1 MKELLSSLSAI
12 VAEIGV
18 GADLLRD
25 DMYEP
30 PKRETPQWVH
40 DELKA
45 EAEQKRLRRAA
56 KRKKG

>member
-1 MKELLSSLSAI
+1 MKELISSLTAI
-12 VAEIGV
+12 IAEIGV
-18 GADLLRD
+18 GAEVLD
-25 DMYEP
+25 DMHRV

-40 DELKA
+40 DELKS